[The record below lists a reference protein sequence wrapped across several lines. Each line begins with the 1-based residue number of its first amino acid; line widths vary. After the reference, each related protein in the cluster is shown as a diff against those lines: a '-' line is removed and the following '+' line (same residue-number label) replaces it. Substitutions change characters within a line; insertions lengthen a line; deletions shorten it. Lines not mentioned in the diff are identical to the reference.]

1 MSSYNY
7 SVNSVF
13 IKQDAATC
21 PRDRFANVPT
31 DGCKYVA
38 DIAKCAIDVCHW
50 NVPPTKVRLFL
61 LDSPSEKEESALRR
75 DCLDSRLT
83 LLAANI
89 VCDSSLI
96 AELVKDDPP
105 LARAAEGKSH
115 TRSLPFPS
123 APTRNC
129 RSLAS
134 CNSHYPGAS
143 LAHARQFQIVWIWIC
158 VRPAGAP

>member
-1 MSSYNY
+1 M
-7 SVNSVF
+7 VDSVF

-21 PRDRFANVPT
+21 PRDSFANVPT

-61 LDSPSEKEESALRR
+61 LGPREKEESALLR
-75 DCLDSRLT
+75 DCLESRLT
-83 LLAANI
+83 LLEANI
-89 VCDSSLI
+89 VSGSSLI

-115 TRSLPFPS
+115 TRSLPFPFRPYS
-123 APTRNC
+123 QLSVPRFLQFSLPRGLTRPMLG
-129 RSLAS
+129 SFKLFGLGFVFDLW
-134 CNSHYPGAS
+134 GAEDT
-143 LAHARQFQIVWIWIC
+143 
-158 VRPAGAP
+158 P